1 LTGHW
6 WTLLTDWLS
15 RGDRTGAVNIL
26 VALAALLGGLAVMF
40 VSVQP
45 ARAEERTSA
54 GLRRLVYGYNAVL
67 TGLLLLLILTVVN
80 VLVGL
85 KFTGVIDATQSG
97 QFTLSERATNI
108 LKGLSQ
114 PVHIYVIWPT
124 NDEYLDQLTS
134 LLGNFQD
141 VAPRVTVEYLSP
153 VQNRNA
159 IADLNRKYPRKI
171 EERIGVLI
179 VQGEEKP
186 ENASF
191 LKPTDI
197 FTEE

>member
-1 LTGHW
+1 GNRDKAWH
-6 WTLLTDWLS
+6 
-15 RGDRTGAVNIL
+15 VL
-26 VALAALLGGLAVMF
+26 VALAVLIAGLAIMF
-40 VSVQP
+40 VSLQVV
-45 ARAEERTSA
+45 RSAERSSA
-54 GLRRLVYGYNAVL
+54 VLRRMVYGYNAVL

-134 LLGNFQD
+134 LLGNF
-141 VAPRVTVEYLSP
+141 
-153 VQNRNA
+153 
-159 IADLNRKYPRKI
+159 
-171 EERIGVLI
+171 
-179 VQGEEKP
+179 
-186 ENASF
+186 
-191 LKPTDI
+191 
-197 FTEE
+197 